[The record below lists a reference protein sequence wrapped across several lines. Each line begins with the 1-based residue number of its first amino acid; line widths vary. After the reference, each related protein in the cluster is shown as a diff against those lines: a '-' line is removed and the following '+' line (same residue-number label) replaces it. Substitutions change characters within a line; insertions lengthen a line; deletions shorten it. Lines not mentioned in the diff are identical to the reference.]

1 MASKTK
7 RKFPQSNSHL
17 YDKFKYGLEYE
28 TLVYSPTVVAIYNIE
43 YERLK
48 QSTEYIRPS
57 CELTKEIFE
66 ATSTKKSSV
75 PYRKFIQESI
85 SSRASSENVEDIN
98 VRYETNASWSIC
110 PHISKDQHE
119 WIVTYDG
126 SVESN
131 PSPPRE
137 FIPLYHSVDDLIR
150 SNVANLLP
158 AKTEKNIVE
167 HIEIVSPVI
176 TRKQVTDDYIIKAL
190 QIFRGKN
197 NELTYFNNEQ
207 TSNHIHLSCGTE
219 FDNPRALYNIYII
232 WMIIE
237 PLILLSLPY
246 WRRNNI
252 FCKSIYETLNKRFK
266 NNKDRVK
273 KEYNDLINVDLN
285 TNSLFTSVFNNVIE
299 LRTTMQK
306 YKYPSHAS
314 YPDIP
319 TNSYVLNSKDPASTE
334 ISRMLIA
341 SVFQNYIGKPS
352 ERTQYKH
359 NRSRYSGLNTLNTLN
374 ASLKTHT
381 VEVRVK
387 HGSDDPEEIKDFI
400 NLLTDLFIVAIEVK
414 NDDKYIHLD
423 DAEIKTI
430 VDLNEIILQDAD
442 ISQTPRAHVDDL
454 VNRVLEIAKIH
465 IMDMQRIKPTIDKM
479 CYITKASMQTLDTQL
494 ESAAV
499 QSGAGG
505 PRKKWVFCYGS
516 NGLKQLRRRVNHKGP
531 WESRPAI
538 LEKYAL
544 IFSATTKSWKGA
556 IASIWPDDKSKV
568 YGMVVKMN
576 AVEIA
581 LLDRYEG
588 THLEDWYVQDTV
600 HPIDALTK
608 ERYTAMAYVNQDIE
622 FIEPPSIAYLK
633 AIEENLKNAGL
644 TPKQLGK
651 AIPINIIDIDKVKLK
666 KIGKWEYDTD
676 KIAYTSKRM
685 AKLFD
690 KK

>member
-7 RKFPQSNSHL
+7 RKLSQSNSHL

-28 TLVYSPTVVAIYNIE
+28 TLVHSPAVVATYNSE

-57 CELTKEIFE
+57 CELTKATFE
-66 ATSTKKSSV
+66 ASSKKTAAS

-85 SSRASSENVEDIN
+85 SSRAADDIN
-98 VRYETNASWSIC
+98 VRYETYASWSIC
-110 PHISKDQHE
+110 PHTDEDQHE
-119 WIVTYDG
+119 WIVTYDE

-131 PSPPRE
+131 PPPPRE
-137 FIPLYHSVDDLIR
+137 FIPLYHNVDDLIR
-150 SNVANLLP
+150 PNVANLLP

-176 TRKQVTDDYIIKAL
+176 TRKQVTNNYIAKAL

-197 NELTYFNNEQ
+197 NELTYFNNEK

-219 FDNPRALYNIYII
+219 FDNPRALYNVYII

-246 WRRNNI
+246 WRRNNF
-252 FCKSIYETLNKRFK
+252 FCKSIYETLNMRFK

-273 KEYNDLINVDLN
+273 KEYNDLINLDLN
-285 TNSLFTSVFNNVIE
+285 TNSLFTSVFNNVRE

-319 TNSYVLNSKDPASTE
+319 TNSYVLNSQDPASTE

-341 SVFQNYIGKPS
+341 SVFQNYIGKPN

-359 NRSRYSGLNTLNTLN
+359 SRSRYSGLNTLNTLN

-381 VEVRVK
+381 IEVRVK

-400 NLLTDLFIVAIEVK
+400 NLLTELFIVAIEVK

-423 DAEIKTI
+423 DAEINTI
-430 VDLNEIILQDAD
+430 VDLNEIILQDVD
-442 ISQTPRAHVDDL
+442 ISKTSRAHVDTL
-454 VNRVLEIAKIH
+454 VNRVLEIAKTH
-465 IMDMQRIKPTIDKM
+465 IMDMHCIKPTIDKM
-479 CYITKASMQTLDTQL
+479 FHITNASIQTLDTQL
-494 ESAAV
+494 ESTAI
-499 QSGAGG
+499 QTGAGG

-576 AVEIA
+576 AAEIA
-581 LLDRYEG
+581 LLDQYEG

-600 HPIDALTK
+600 HPINALTK

-622 FIEPPSIAYLK
+622 FIEPPSILYLK

-644 TPKQLGK
+644 TPKQIGQ

-666 KIGKWEYDTD
+666 KIGKWVYDTD
-676 KIAYTSKRM
+676 KIDYTSKRM